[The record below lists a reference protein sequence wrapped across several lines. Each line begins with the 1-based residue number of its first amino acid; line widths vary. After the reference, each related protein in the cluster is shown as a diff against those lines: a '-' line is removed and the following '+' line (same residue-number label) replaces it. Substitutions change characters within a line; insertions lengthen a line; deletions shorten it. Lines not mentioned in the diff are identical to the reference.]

1 MKVKY
6 CNKEMLRQINSVS
19 TRIGYNR
26 TIPKS
31 VIESLSDDRFFVV
44 MPLMVHEH
52 IMGRAAEPHM
62 RCRIYAG
69 AENPW
74 LILDVNMAIYEFIP
88 EHEVEDNES
97 DPVEN
102 SEPEVAVGN

>member
-6 CNKEMLRQINSVS
+6 LNKDMLRQINSVS

-26 TIPKS
+26 TLPEG

-44 MPLMVHEH
+44 IPLMVHEH

-69 AENPW
+69 DENPW

-88 EHEVEDNES
+88 EHEVEDNER
-97 DPVEN
+97 DQPEN
-102 SEPEVAVGN
+102 SEPEVAAT